1 MFTYRFKT
9 IKILIPILLACA
21 CFKYAHSSEPTI
33 LDDVTNLGDETIS
46 ERRDRNFTE
55 LVDYDGYTSESY
67 TVTTVDGYI
76 LSIFRIPVKESCKDN
91 TDQEPIIFMH
101 GLYLSGDDCIIP
113 GPGKAHCYI
122 YSDACYDVW
131 VPNNRGNR
139 YSRQHT
145 SLDPDKDSEY
155 WNFSIDEMAAYDLPA
170 IIDFVLQKTNKK
182 QVYYVSHSQGAGIL
196 LMLCAR
202 KPEYNS
208 KIKIGFGMSP
218 TAWLEHSRFIAI
230 KVQSAANTI
239 LKTANNETN
248 IEILRYGGVIQTA
261 GKLLCGSK
269 VSYAACSALLFSVL
283 GFNNFQITIDVL
295 PVLTGHFPA
304 GTSLK
309 VFTRWGQMVTNGF
322 AEYDY
327 GTKENLKLY
336 GQEKPP
342 LIDLSPVTMR
352 WVFIVSEND
361 YVSDVKDV
369 ETLVSALTHS
379 DAKMCILAD
388 KSFGHLDYIYA
399 DNLAKYVTPQILA
412 TIRTG
417 KYACNSNIPLL

>member
-1 MFTYRFKT
+1 MQ
-9 IKILIPILLACA
+9 ILIAVIVAYTSIQ
-21 CFKYAHSSEPTI
+21 YAHSIDLNIP
-33 LDDVTNLGDETIS
+33 DVITNLGDNSIS

-91 TDQEPIIFMH
+91 TNLEPIIFVH

-122 YSDACYDVW
+122 YADACYDVW
-131 VPNNRGNR
+131 VANNRGNR
-139 YSRQHT
+139 YSRKHI
-145 SLDPDKDSEY
+145 SLNPDKDPKY

-182 QVYYVSHSQGAGIL
+182 QLYYVSHSQGAGIL
-196 LMLCAR
+196 LLLCA
-202 KPEYNS
+202 KQPEYNS

-218 TAWLEHSRFIAI
+218 TAWLEHSRFIDV
-230 KVQSAANTI
+230 KVQGAASEI

-248 IEILRYGGVIQTA
+248 MEILAHGGLIQTT

-269 VSYAACSALLFSVL
+269 ISYAACSALIFLLL
-283 GFNNFQITIDVL
+283 GFNEFQITIDVL
-295 PVLTGHFPA
+295 PVAVGHFPA
-304 GTSLK
+304 GSSLK
-309 VFTRWGQMVTNGF
+309 NFLRWGQMVTNGF

-327 GTKENLKLY
+327 GATENLKLY

-379 DAKMCILAD
+379 DAEMCILAD
-388 KSFGHLDYIYA
+388 KTFGHVDYVYA
-399 DNLAKYVTPQILA
+399 DNLAKYVAPQILSA
-412 TIRTG
+412 VKSG
-417 KYACNSNIPLL
+417 KFTCNSLPVPVV